1 LRKEVF
7 PWVAQRGK
15 SIPIAFGVKAVSRN
29 INAVLNF
36 LVRQKGIITYDWAR
50 YDFVFFL
57 NGLDW
62 AEDDYE

>member
-50 YDFVFFL
+50 YDYVFFP
-57 NGLDW
+57 NRLDSV
-62 AEDDYE
+62 EDDDG